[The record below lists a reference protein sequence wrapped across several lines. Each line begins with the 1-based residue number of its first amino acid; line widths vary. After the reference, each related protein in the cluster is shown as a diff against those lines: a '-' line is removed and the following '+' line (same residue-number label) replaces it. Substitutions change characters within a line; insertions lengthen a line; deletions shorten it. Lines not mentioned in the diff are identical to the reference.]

1 MSAWQILLHL
11 IGNVVLLLWGL
22 YMVKSGVIRA
32 FGSDLRRFLGL
43 GLRNRW
49 SALVSGAAVTTL
61 LQSSTAT
68 GLMAASFA
76 ASGTIALMPALALM
90 LGANIGTTVIV
101 QLVHFDISLLAPVF
115 LLAGFIAFRRG
126 GKTRTHDLGRVG
138 IGLGL
143 MLLALYL
150 LLETLKPVES
160 APVLRHLLGAL
171 AADPF
176 MGMALAAIFT
186 WAAHSSVA
194 VVLLISSLAGAGV
207 VEPSAALAMVAGAN
221 LGSAINP
228 IIEGPRDSA
237 VARRLPVGNF
247 INRAVG
253 CLIVLIFLPNITR
266 WMMEFDSSTVAL
278 AANFHVAFNLVLA
291 ALFILPLTP
300 LAKALERY
308 MPERGVVEGDA
319 AAPMYLDPGALDLP
333 ELAVANAGREVM
345 RMSDTLQEMMIGAME
360 AVRTDDRKRVAL
372 VRKLDDRLDQQQEAI
387 KRYLAQLS
395 PDDLDEATNK
405 RVSEVLA
412 MSMNLEHAGD
422 ILDHSLLELVAKK
435 IKRHLSFSAEG
446 REEILGLMARL
457 VDNGRL
463 ATSVFLS
470 GDKAAARQ
478 LIGEKETVRR
488 LETQAT
494 EAHFD
499 RLRAGRKETLETSAL
514 HLDFLR
520 DLRRINAHLTAGA
533 GAILEEAGELR
544 ASRLRSKPKTQPEG
558 PLVVKP
564 S

>member
-1 MSAWQILLHL
+1 
-11 IGNVVLLLWGL
+11 
-22 YMVKSGVIRA
+22 
-32 FGSDLRRFLGL
+32 
-43 GLRNRW
+43 
-49 SALVSGAAVTTL
+49 
-61 LQSSTAT
+61 
-68 GLMAASFA
+68 
-76 ASGTIALMPALALM
+76 
-90 LGANIGTTVIV
+90 
-101 QLVHFDISLLAPVF
+101 
-115 LLAGFIAFRRG
+115 
-126 GKTRTHDLGRVG
+126 
-138 IGLGL
+138 

-207 VEPSAALAMVAGAN
+207 IDPSAALAMVAGAN
-221 LGSAINP
+221 LGSAVNP

-237 VARRLPVGNF
+237 VARRLPVGNL

-253 CLIVLIFLPNITR
+253 CLLVLIFLPSLTR
-266 WMMEFDSSTVAL
+266 WMMEFGGGSPVTL

-300 LAKALERY
+300 FAKALERY
-308 MPERGVVEGDA
+308 MPEHGAVAGDA
-319 AAPMYLDPGALDLP
+319 GAPMYLDPSALSMP
-333 ELAVANAGREVM
+333 ELAVANAAREVM
-345 RMSDTLQEMMIGAME
+345 RMSDTLQEMMTGAME

-395 PDDLDEATNK
+395 PDDLDDATNK

-435 IKRHLSFSAEG
+435 IKRHLSFSSEG

-457 VDNGRL
+457 VDTGRL

-470 GDKAAARQ
+470 GDKVSARQ

-488 LETQAT
+488 LETKAT

-520 DLRRINAHLTAGA
+520 DLRRINAHLTSGA
-533 GAILEEAGELR
+533 GAILEDAGELR
-544 ASRLRSKPKTQPEG
+544 ASRLRSKPKGKSEPDG
-558 PLVVKP
+558 SLAASP

>member
-32 FGSDLRRFLGL
+32 FGADLRRFLGM
-43 GLRNRW
+43 GMRNRW
-49 SALVSGAAVTTL
+49 TALLSGAAVTTM

-115 LLAGFIAFRRG
+115 LLAGYMAFRQG

-176 MGMALAAIFT
+176 MGMALAAVFT

-207 VEPSAALAMVAGAN
+207 VEPQAALAMVAGAN
-221 LGSAINP
+221 LGSAVNP

-237 VARRLPVGNF
+237 VARRLPMGNL
-247 INRAVG
+247 INRLVG
-253 CLIVLIFLPNITR
+253 CVLVLAFLPSLTDLMLR
-266 WMMEFDSSTVAL
+266 LGGPVTL
-278 AANFHVAFNLVLA
+278 AANFHVAFNLALA
-291 ALFILPLTP
+291 ALFILPLAP
-300 LAKALERY
+300 FAKALERY
-308 MPERGVVEGDA
+308 MPERGTGEEDL
-319 AAPMYLDPGALDLP
+319 AAPKYLDPAALDMP

-345 RMSDTLQEMMIGAME
+345 RMSDTLQEMMVGAME

-387 KRYLAQLS
+387 KRYLAQLR

-412 MSMNLEHAGD
+412 MSMNIEHAGD

-470 GDKAAARQ
+470 GDKTAARQ

-488 LETQAT
+488 LETKAT

-544 ASRLRSKPKTQPEG
+544 ASRLRSKPKPETAMAE
-558 PLVVKP
+558 KH